1 VEEADNV
8 SVNKETSEIARHI
21 DRQQLD
27 SDSRDADQA
36 LLRLKSAIDVSTL
49 NFWQRMLNN
58 VGLWLIRS
66 SLPR

>member
-1 VEEADNV
+1 MFR
-8 SVNKETSEIARHI
+8 STKKLQKLPRHI

-36 LLRLKSAIDVSTL
+36 LLRLKSAIDGSTL